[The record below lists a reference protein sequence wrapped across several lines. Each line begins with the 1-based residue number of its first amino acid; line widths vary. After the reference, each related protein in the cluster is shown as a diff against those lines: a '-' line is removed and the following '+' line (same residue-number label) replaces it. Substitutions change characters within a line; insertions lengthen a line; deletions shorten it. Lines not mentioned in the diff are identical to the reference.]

1 MTGEVEDGDET
12 HDSDGRDPALQKEKR
27 RVEYRVTGQLLAVE
41 LVQLQLQLLAD
52 CLGSAAAEKEEEKA
66 DRELANC
73 NSSRGTHFA
82 LTRL

>member
-1 MTGEVEDGDET
+1 M
-12 HDSDGRDPALQKEKR
+12 
-27 RVEYRVTGQLLAVE
+27 EYRVTGQLLAVE
-41 LVQLQLQLLAD
+41 LVQLQLLAD
-52 CLGSAAAEKEEEKA
+52 CLGSAEKEEEKA